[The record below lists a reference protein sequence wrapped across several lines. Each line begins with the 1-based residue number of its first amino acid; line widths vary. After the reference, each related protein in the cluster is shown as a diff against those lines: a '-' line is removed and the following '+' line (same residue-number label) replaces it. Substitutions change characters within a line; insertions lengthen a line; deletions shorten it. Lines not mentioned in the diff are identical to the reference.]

1 MVKRGGTRR
10 RKRTRKRKVS
20 QSGGFCPP
28 CLMGPLF
35 TAAGLGTTGYM
46 ISSSSSSSNKNGKK
60 SVKRKEKY
68 QITKNGKTHK
78 REFKQMNKRVYDGK
92 KMSEYDNINEAS
104 KSYNDLIKK
113 CKAKGFQKC

>member
-60 SVKRKEKY
+60 SIKRKEEY
-68 QITKNGKTHK
+68 EINKNGKTHK
-78 REFKQMNKRVYDGK
+78 RSFKQKDKRVYDGK
-92 KMSEYDNINEAS
+92 KMIEYDNLDEAS
-104 KSYNDLIKK
+104 KAYNDLIKK